1 MNYRRILT
9 IQDISCV
16 GQCSMTVALPI
27 LSACGQETCILP
39 SAVLSTHTGGFSFPA
54 ITGLTEFLP
63 EAKTHW
69 QKESIAFDA
78 IYTGYL
84 GSTELIRRT
93 EEIIRSMIIPGG
105 KIIVDPAM
113 ADHGKL
119 YSGFDQAYVDS
130 MRGLCAKADVILP
143 NITEAAMLTG
153 MEYREGYEEAYILS
167 LVEKLHAMG
176 AKYVVLTG
184 VGSSEQNT
192 GVLISGGG
200 EIHRYCHPRL
210 ERSYHGTGDIYASA
224 FVGCWMGGKTMV
236 EAAAI
241 AADFACKC
249 IEMTM
254 DDESH
259 WYGTKFETALPYLI
273 QRLYGAQD

>member
-1 MNYRRILT
+1 
-9 IQDISCV
+9 
-16 GQCSMTVALPI
+16 MTVALPI

-39 SAVLSTHTGGFSFPA
+39 SAGLSTHTGGFSFPA

-184 VGSSEQNT
+184 VGSSAQDT

-273 QRLYGAQD
+273 QRLYGV